1 MGGNMKN
8 KLFKIL
14 LVMLGVVFVASCSKK
29 MPEITEENKAYVAN
43 YLNDGFKNIDISKDG
58 RLEKSDVEKIAANF
72 NKPYNYNGK
81 DVVNSIDTFFYG
93 ESFASPKEITL
104 KNFVA
109 NFPSETL
116 DPDKD
121 KSKIDELKKQ
131 NPNEFKQTRADAKIL
146 KVDKNLV
153 DAVLLKYANITSDDV
168 KNKEN
173 VVYLKDDN
181 SYYVME
187 NDEEWAF
194 EPIVCKINS
203 KEIILEDDI
212 KSELKLEQKSGKFF
226 IKSFE
231 LSPNACCE

>member
-1 MGGNMKN
+1 M
-8 KLFKIL
+8 F
-14 LVMLGVVFVASCSKK
+14 GVVFVASCSKK
-29 MPEITEENKAYVAN
+29 MPEITEENKAYVADH
-43 YLNDGFKNIDISKDG
+43 LNDGFKGVDISKDG
-58 RLEKSDVEKIAANF
+58 RLEKSDVKKIAANF
-72 NKPYNYNGK
+72 NKSYDYNGK

-93 ESFASPKEITL
+93 ESFASPKDITL

-116 DPDKD
+116 DFTKD
-121 KSKIDELKKQ
+121 EKKISELKKQ
-131 NPNEFKQTRADAKIL
+131 NPNAFKQTRADAKIL

-153 DAVLLKYANITSDDV
+153 DAVLLKYANITSDNV

-181 SYYVME
+181 CYYVME

-194 EPIVCKINS
+194 EPVVCKINS

>member
-8 KLFKIL
+8 KLFKIA
-14 LVMLGVVFVASCSKK
+14 LVIFAVVFVTSCSKK
-29 MPEITEENKAYVAN
+29 MPEISEENKAYVAD
-43 YLNDGFKNIDISKDG
+43 YLNDGFKNVDISKDG
-58 RLEKSDVEKIAANF
+58 RLEKSDVEKIASNF
-72 NKPYNYNGK
+72 NNPYDYNGEE
-81 DVVNSIDTFFYG
+81 VVNSLDTFFYG
-93 ESFASPKEITL
+93 ESFASPQDITL

-109 NFPSETL
+109 NFPSEAL
-116 DPDKD
+116 DYDKD

-131 NPNEFKQTRADAKIL
+131 NLDAFEKTRENAKIL

-153 DAVLLKYANITSDDV
+153 DAVLIKYANISSDDV

-173 VVYLKDDN
+173 VVYSKDDN

-194 EPIVCKINS
+194 EPVVCKINS

-212 KSELKLEQKSGKFF
+212 KSELKLVQKNGKFF

>member
-8 KLFKIL
+8 KLFKIA
-14 LVMLGVVFVASCSKK
+14 LVIFAVVFVASCSKK
-29 MPEITEENKAYVAN
+29 MPEITVENKSYVAD
-43 YLNDGFKNIDISKDG
+43 YLNDGFKNVDISKDG
-58 RLEKSDVEKIAANF
+58 RLEKSDVEKIASNF
-72 NKPYNYNGK
+72 NKPYDYNGEE
-81 DVVNSIDTFFYG
+81 VVNSLDTFFYG
-93 ESFASPKEITL
+93 ESFESPKDITL

-109 NFPSETL
+109 NFPSEAL
-116 DPDKD
+116 DSDKD

-131 NPNEFKQTRADAKIL
+131 NPDAFKQTRENAKIL

-153 DAVLLKYANITSDDV
+153 DAVLIKYANISSDDV
-168 KNKEN
+168 TNKEN
-173 VVYLKDDN
+173 VVYSKDDN

-194 EPIVCKINS
+194 EPVVCKITS

-212 KSELKLEQKSGKFF
+212 KSELKLEQKNGKFF

>member
-29 MPEITEENKAYVAN
+29 MPEITEENKAYVAD
-43 YLNDGFKNIDISKDG
+43 YLNDGFKNVDISKDG

-93 ESFASPKEITL
+93 ESFASPQEITL

-116 DPDKD
+116 DFTKD
-121 KSKIDELKKQ
+121 EKKISELKKQ
-131 NPNEFKQTRADAKIL
+131 NPNAFKQTRENAKIL

-153 DAVLLKYANITSDDV
+153 DAVLLKYANISSDDV

-194 EPIVCKINS
+194 EPVVCKANS

-212 KSELKLEQKSGKFF
+212 KSELKLIQKGGKFF

>member
-1 MGGNMKN
+1 MKN

-29 MPEITEENKAYVAN
+29 MPEISEENKAYVAD
-43 YLNDGFKNIDISKDG
+43 YLNDGFKNVDISKDG

-93 ESFASPKEITL
+93 ESFASPKDITL

-109 NFPSETL
+109 NFPSEML

-121 KSKIDELKKQ
+121 KSNIDELKKQ
-131 NPNEFKQTRADAKIL
+131 NPDAFKQTRENAKIL

-153 DAVLLKYANITSDDV
+153 DAVLLKYANISSDDV

-181 SYYVME
+181 CYYVME
-187 NDEEWAF
+187 MM
-194 EPIVCKINS
+194 
-203 KEIILEDDI
+203 
-212 KSELKLEQKSGKFF
+212 KSGRSNLRCA
-226 IKSFE
+226 KSIPRKLFWKMISNQN
-231 LSPNACCE
+231 LNWNKKVVSFL

>member
-1 MGGNMKN
+1 MKN

-116 DPDKD
+116 DFTKD
-121 KSKIDELKKQ
+121 EKKISELKKQ
-131 NPNEFKQTRADAKIL
+131 NPNAFKQTRKNAKIL

-212 KSELKLEQKSGKFF
+212 KSELKLIQKGGKFF

>member
-1 MGGNMKN
+1 
-8 KLFKIL
+8 
-14 LVMLGVVFVASCSKK
+14 MLGVVFVASCSKK

-43 YLNDGFKNIDISKDG
+43 YLNDGFKNVDISKDG

-72 NKPYNYNGK
+72 NKPYDYNGK

-93 ESFASPKEITL
+93 ESFASPQDITL

-131 NPNEFKQTRADAKIL
+131 NPNAFKQTRENAKIL

-168 KNKEN
+168 KNKQN

-194 EPIVCKINS
+194 EPAVCKINS

-212 KSELKLEQKSGKFF
+212 KSELKLIQKGGKFF

>member
-1 MGGNMKN
+1 MKN
-8 KLFKIL
+8 KLFKIAF
-14 LVMLGVVFVASCSKK
+14 VIFAVVFVASCSKK
-29 MPEITEENKAYVAN
+29 MPEISEDYKSYVAD
-43 YLNDGFKNIDISKDG
+43 YLNDGFKSVDISKDG
-58 RLEKSDVEKIAANF
+58 RLEKSDVEKIASNF
-72 NKPYNYNGK
+72 NKPYDYNGK
-81 DVVNSIDTFFYG
+81 DVVNSLDTFFYG
-93 ESFASPKEITL
+93 ESFASPQDITL

-116 DPDKD
+116 NSDKD
-121 KSKIDELKKQ
+121 RSKIDELKKQ
-131 NPNEFKQTRADAKIL
+131 NPDAFKQTRENAKIL

-153 DAVLLKYANITSDDV
+153 DAVLIKYANISSDDV
-168 KNKEN
+168 TNKEN
-173 VVYLKDDN
+173 VVYSKDDN

-194 EPIVCKINS
+194 EPVVCKINS

-212 KSELKLEQKSGKFF
+212 KSELKLVQKNGKFF

>member
-1 MGGNMKN
+1 MKN
-8 KLFKIL
+8 KLFKIA
-14 LVMLGVVFVASCSKK
+14 LVIFAVVFVASCSKK
-29 MPEITEENKAYVAN
+29 MPEITVENKSYVAD
-43 YLNDGFKNIDISKDG
+43 YLNDGFKNVDISKDG
-58 RLEKSDVEKIAANF
+58 RLEKSDVEKIASNF
-72 NKPYNYNGK
+72 NKPYDYNGEE
-81 DVVNSIDTFFYG
+81 VVNSLDTFFYG
-93 ESFASPKEITL
+93 ESFESPKDITL

-109 NFPSETL
+109 NFPSEAL
-116 DPDKD
+116 DSDKD

-131 NPNEFKQTRADAKIL
+131 NPDAFKQTRENAKIL

-153 DAVLLKYANITSDDV
+153 DAVLIKYANISSDDV
-168 KNKEN
+168 TNKEN
-173 VVYLKDDN
+173 VVYSKDDN

-194 EPIVCKINS
+194 EPVVCKITS

-212 KSELKLEQKSGKFF
+212 KSELKLEQKNGKFF

>member
-14 LVMLGVVFVASCSKK
+14 LVMLGVVFVVSCSKK
-29 MPEITEENKAYVAN
+29 MPEISEDEKTYVAD
-43 YLNDGFKNIDISKDG
+43 YLNDGFKNVDISKDG
-58 RLEKSDVEKIAANF
+58 RLEKSDMEKIAANF
-72 NKPYNYNGK
+72 NKPYDYNGK
-81 DVVNSIDTFFYG
+81 DVVNSLDTFFYG
-93 ESFASPKEITL
+93 ESFSSPQEITL

-116 DPDKD
+116 DFTKD
-121 KSKIDELKKQ
+121 EKKISELKKQ
-131 NPNEFKQTRADAKIL
+131 NPDAFKQTRENAKIL

-153 DAVLLKYANITSDDV
+153 DAVLLKYANISSDDV
-168 KNKEN
+168 KNKDN

-181 SYYVME
+181 CYYVME

-194 EPIVCKINS
+194 EPVVCKINS

-212 KSELKLEQKSGKFF
+212 KSELKLEEKSGKFF

>member
-1 MGGNMKN
+1 MKN

-29 MPEITEENKAYVAN
+29 MPEITEESKAYVAD
-43 YLNDGFKNIDISKDG
+43 YLNDGFKNVDTSKDG

-81 DVVNSIDTFFYG
+81 DVVNSLDTFFYG
-93 ESFASPKEITL
+93 ESFASPKDITL

-131 NPNEFKQTRADAKIL
+131 NPNAFKQTRADAKIL

-153 DAVLLKYANITSDDV
+153 DAVLLKYANISSDDIS
-168 KNKEN
+168 NKEN

-194 EPIVCKINS
+194 EPVVCKINS

-212 KSELKLEQKSGKFF
+212 KSELKLEQKGGKFF

>member
-8 KLFKIL
+8 KLFKIA
-14 LVMLGVVFVASCSKK
+14 LVIFAVVFVTSCSKK
-29 MPEITEENKAYVAN
+29 MPEISEENKAYVAD
-43 YLNDGFKNIDISKDG
+43 YLNDGFKNVDISKDG
-58 RLEKSDVEKIAANF
+58 RLEKSDVDKIASNF
-72 NKPYNYNGK
+72 NKPYDYNGEE
-81 DVVNSIDTFFYG
+81 VVNSLDTFFYG
-93 ESFASPKEITL
+93 ESFASPKDITL

-131 NPNEFKQTRADAKIL
+131 NPNAFKQTREDAKLL

-153 DAVLLKYANITSDDV
+153 DAVLIKYANISSDDV
-168 KNKEN
+168 TNKEN
-173 VVYLKDDN
+173 VVYSKDDN

-194 EPIVCKINS
+194 EPVVCKINS

-212 KSELKLEQKSGKFF
+212 KSELKLEQKNGKFF
-226 IKSFE
+226 IKSF

>member
-29 MPEITEENKAYVAN
+29 MPEITEENKAYVAD
-43 YLNDGFKNIDISKDG
+43 YLNDGFKNVDISKDG

-72 NKPYNYNGK
+72 NNPYNYNGK

-93 ESFASPKEITL
+93 ESFASPKDITL

-116 DPDKD
+116 DFTKD
-121 KSKIDELKKQ
+121 EKKISELKKQ
-131 NPNEFKQTRADAKIL
+131 NPNAFKQTRKNAKIL

-173 VVYLKDDN
+173 VVYLKEDN
-181 SYYVME
+181 CYYVME

-194 EPIVCKINS
+194 EPVVCKANS

-212 KSELKLEQKSGKFF
+212 KSELKLIQKGGKFF